1 MLKKALLV
9 LCYLMMSTTSGYT
22 EEMSLH
28 RKEQKKK
35 KSQRLKRE
43 EDLRAV
49 TELLDLPVPDD
60 RFDFQE
66 DKPMNFICCLTF
78 CEFVFLPFVASIKK
92 SSFRTKRGEEK

>member
-1 MLKKALLV
+1 M
-9 LCYLMMSTTSGYT
+9 
-22 EEMSLH
+22 
-28 RKEQKKK
+28 
-35 KSQRLKRE
+35 
-43 EDLRAV
+43 

-92 SSFRTKRGEEK
+92 SSFRTKRGGGGNSLGLVFCFVFSIRHGNPYLKSQQ